1 MTPLSLRCYNSRL
14 RGNPTAMDTDYPVD
28 LPAVFDVID
37 SAEVITF
44 RFVTIPQ
51 RLLFDTRH
59 NEIEGPLLALV
70 PRASSLEERF
80 KAIKQLR
87 PRFSLPE
94 KISSIW
100 WPKYVHSLAEC
111 GAWDRIVQRIGACGY
126 PAAADRAADIF
137 REMERKERAEVFNA
151 ITGAGYDSLWQG
163 GC

>member
-1 MTPLSLRCYNSRL
+1 
-14 RGNPTAMDTDYPVD
+14 MDTDYPVD
-28 LPAVFDVID
+28 LNAVFGVID
-37 SAEVITF
+37 TAEVITF

-59 NEIEGPLLALV
+59 NETEGPLLTLV

-100 WPKYVHSLAEC
+100 WPKYVRSLAEC
-111 GAWDRIVQRIGACGY
+111 GAWDRIVQRIDACGY
-126 PAAADRAADIF
+126 PVVAERANDVY